1 MDVDYRQVRLELDSE
16 DIQPKQQ
23 ELPDLSKFEAAS
35 KFLPTGEEIYKVV
48 KYLDLSANIEI
59 VLVCLIILTRTI
71 F

>member
-16 DIQPKQQ
+16 DIHPKQQ
-23 ELPDLSKFEAAS
+23 QMPDLSKFEAAS

-59 VLVCLIILTRTI
+59 VLVYHFIILAI
-71 F
+71 L